1 MTARFWLS
9 KDKKLYRRS
18 FGGPYLLCLHPN
30 KVIELLAE
38 LHEGIYGGNLGG
50 RSLTHRA
57 ITQGFWWLGI
67 QQDTADYVK
76 KCDQCQR
83 HAPIIHQPG
92 ENLIS
97 VTSPWPFAQWGLDI
111 IGLFP
116 RATGIRRFVLVVTDY
131 FTKWVEAEALAKIR
145 DVDVK
150 KFLWKN
156 IITRFEVPRVLISDN
171 GL

>member
-30 KVIELLAE
+30 KVTELLVE
-38 LHEGIYGGNLGG
+38 LHEGICGGNLGG

-83 HAPIIHQPG
+83 HAPIFHQPG
-92 ENLIS
+92 GSLNP
-97 VTSPWPFAQWGLDI
+97 VTSSWPFAQWVLDI
-111 IGLFP
+111 IRPFP
-116 RATGIRRFVLVVTDY
+116 WATGNKRFVLVATIYV
-131 FTKWVEAEALAKIR
+131 TKWLKAEALANIR
-145 DVDVK
+145 DVVVK
-150 KFLWKN
+150 KFVWKN
-156 IITRFEVPRVLISDN
+156 IITRFELPSC
-171 GL
+171 